1 MIQDFSMLGTYPKEK
16 WELPEYPSADDWI
29 REL

>member
-1 MIQDFSMLGTYPKEK
+1 MIQDFPCWGTYPKEK

-29 REL
+29 KEM